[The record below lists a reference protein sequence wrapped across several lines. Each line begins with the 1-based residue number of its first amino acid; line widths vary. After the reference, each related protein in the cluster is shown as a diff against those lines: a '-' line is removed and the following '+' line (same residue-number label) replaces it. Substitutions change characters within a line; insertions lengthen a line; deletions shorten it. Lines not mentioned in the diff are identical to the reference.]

1 MQEADLSKLSSLVN
15 TILKSRRVMD
25 IIKKLKA
32 QLLDSNEPF
41 VWATLPKAIIGKEFP
56 KAIHSAWIFVLRACY
71 HTPSHYHPNSQQHTV
86 VIEGDGWT
94 KIGNQKVELQIFN
107 PRDIQ
112 QIWYVIGKNVPHEFM
127 TGDSPVVVISFHTCP
142 ADELVEV
149 ETESGSRRLY
159 KRRHTD

>member
-1 MQEADLSKLSSLVN
+1 MQEADLSKLSSLVK
-15 TILKSRRVMD
+15 TILRSRRVLD

-56 KAIHSAWIFVLRACY
+56 KTIHSAWIFVLRACY
-71 HTPSHYHPNSQQHTV
+71 HTSPHYHPNSQQHTAV
-86 VIEGDGWT
+86 LEGDVWT

-107 PRDIQ
+107 PHDIQ
-112 QIWYVIGKNVPHEFM
+112 QMWYVIGKSVPHEFV
-127 TGDSPVVVISFHTCP
+127 TRDSPVVVISFHTCP